1 MLHRVH
7 TAGRVLP
14 GNLPKIHSQDLSS
27 FLYANKRCSSNFD
40 HRLCVL
46 VLEHSCSSSL
56 KHPSSSL
63 LDSGSPSPKP
73 LSLSLLEDS
82 LLLVARAVAS
92 TALPSWGLVRVAST
106 CLRPTSA
113 AVDSHFTER
122 GPGWCVPAEAGHEE
136 RMLLYRPD
144 SEVVNLPHMADT
156 CNESGNATEKDS
168 SPITTVPDHC

>member
-14 GNLPKIHSQDLSS
+14 GNLPKFHSQDLSS

-46 VLEHSCSSSL
+46 VLERSCSSSL

-82 LLLVARAVAS
+82 S
-92 TALPSWGLVRVAST
+92 TALSSWGWVRVAST

-113 AVDSHFTER
+113 AVDSHSTER

-136 RMLLYRPD
+136 RMLLYRAD
-144 SEVVNLPHMADT
+144 SEVVNLPHVADT
-156 CNESGNATEKDS
+156 CNESGNATERDS